1 MYRHSDHMNPRNEH
15 TEDKTRQDKTN
26 DSICATEFITV
37 SPDKFAVSLNRKA
50 LLECPYSIEF
60 IKIFKPITRYQ
71 FNPQILFAYLFFVL
85 SHLFLLNI
93 IIITNN
99 NLPTNCRHLLPH
111 KRLVTQCDT
120 PFPHLQIISSLQ
132 RDTDGNR
139 IRMHTNGLRN
149 PHSSHVSHVQD
160 WVLLF
165 ARR

>member
-60 IKIFKPITRYQ
+60 IKIF
-71 FNPQILFAYLFFVL
+71 
-85 SHLFLLNI
+85 
-93 IIITNN
+93 
-99 NLPTNCRHLLPH
+99 
-111 KRLVTQCDT
+111 
-120 PFPHLQIISSLQ
+120 

-160 WVLLF
+160 WLTANVQYTHSESFSLARLSAVTKNRQPRPILGLFVFSCRTTNPLVLSRILPTHHSPV
-165 ARR
+165 